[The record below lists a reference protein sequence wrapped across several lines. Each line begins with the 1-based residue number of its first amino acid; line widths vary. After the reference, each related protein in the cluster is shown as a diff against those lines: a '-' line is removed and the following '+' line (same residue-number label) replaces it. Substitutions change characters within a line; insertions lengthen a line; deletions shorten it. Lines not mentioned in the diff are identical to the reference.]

1 MQNTSRLDWS
11 VQEFSQAEVVVKI
24 VKTVEETGQ
33 ALQLLQ
39 QRKTV
44 ILVLDRLNA
53 EQAQRVVDW
62 MAGGTCAIDGQT
74 FWIGEKTFLFV
85 PNQVEIKSSRSAPAP
100 VSPYLKNKQP
110 SPSLK

>member
-1 MQNTSRLDWS
+1 MQNTPRLDWS
-11 VQEFSQAEVVVKI
+11 VQEFSQAEVVVKT
-24 VKTVEETGQ
+24 VKSVEETGQ

-44 ILVLDRLNA
+44 ILVLDRLSVD
-53 EQAQRVVDW
+53 QAQRVVDW

-85 PNQVEIKSSRSAPAP
+85 PNQVEIISNRSTASP
-100 VSPYLKNKQP
+100 VSPYLKQAEGVRRKA
-110 SPSLK
+110 